1 MDSKIKLPQIIIT
14 AFMAGLFVLAALLG
28 MDIPE
33 LISGSF
39 TKFVMNGVLVLAMIP
54 MINAGVGMNFG
65 LPVGIVAG
73 LLGMCM
79 AIQLRMT
86 GIAGFLGAVALS
98 VVPAVILGL

>member
-1 MDSKIKLPQIIIT
+1 MDSRIKLPQIIIT
-14 AFMAGLFVLAALLG
+14 VFMAALFVLAGFLG

-73 LLGMCM
+73 LLGMCV

-86 GIAGFLGAVALS
+86 GIAGFWEQWRSPWFRRCSLD
-98 VVPAVILGL
+98 